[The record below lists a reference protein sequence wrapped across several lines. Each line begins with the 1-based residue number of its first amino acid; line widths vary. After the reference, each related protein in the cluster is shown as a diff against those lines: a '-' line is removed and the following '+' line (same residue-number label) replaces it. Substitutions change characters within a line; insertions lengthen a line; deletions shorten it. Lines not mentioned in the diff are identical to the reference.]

1 MKKIETYP
9 GANLGKQNIFFRN
22 TFIFFYLQLRIRSN
36 SYNFLFTKKNM
47 TEFEFTRMRLHQMK
61 SLLLTEFPSF
71 LYIVFGFGKLVA
83 HSYLVCNVMYDE
95 TETIYSLVQST
106 MHKCFKNK
114 YHTFLISGYTYL
126 RFERDFFFAFVI
138 YKVKFIL
145 IPFHISFFL

>member
-1 MKKIETYP
+1 
-9 GANLGKQNIFFRN
+9 
-22 TFIFFYLQLRIRSN
+22 
-36 SYNFLFTKKNM
+36 
-47 TEFEFTRMRLHQMK
+47 MRLHQMK

-114 YHTFLISGYTYL
+114 VMILFSYPVIRTFGSKGT
-126 RFERDFFFAFVI
+126 
-138 YKVKFIL
+138 
-145 IPFHISFFL
+145 FFLLL